1 MPKMLIL
8 VTLLKLIKISKMHL
22 IKIKKKIKKFNK
34 VLSIEGD
41 KSLSIRWALIASQSD
56 SKSKSINLL
65 LSEDVINTLKCLR
78 RLGVKVKIFKNFCEI
93 NGVGLNGFKYK
104 KNITLNAGNSGT
116 LGRLIMGLLT
126 HSKSL
131 VKLKGDKSLSKR
143 DFLRITKPLKKFGA
157 DFKSNFGKLPI
168 TIKGTNNPKPIVY
181 NEIKGSAQVKSSV
194 MLAALN
200 TKGETII
207 KAKRSRN
214 HSELL
219 FKYLKLP
226 IKIQRKKNYD
236 LIKIKGK
243 KEIPTLNYK
252 IPSDISSCA
261 FFIVLTILTKN
272 SKLKIRNVNINP
284 SRTGILNILKMM
296 GVKIRKTSLREYK
309 GEKIADLII
318 KSTKKIKAIN
328 CPSKL
333 NSSAIDEFLL
343 IFLVAAKAKGVSY
356 FKNLSELNEKESP
369 RLKWGSKILN
379 EMGVKNIL
387 TKKSIKIYGNPDL
400 VIKKKIIIKNFLKD
414 HRVFMTSVIAALI
427 FGGDWSIANKDAV
440 NTSFPSFL
448 KKIKYLG
455 AKIN

>member
-1 MPKMLIL
+1 
-8 VTLLKLIKISKMHL
+8 MHF
-22 IKIKKKIKKFNK
+22 IKIKNKIPKFNK
-34 VLSIEGD
+34 VLTIEGD
-41 KSLSIRWALIASQSD
+41 KSLSIRWALIASQSNF
-56 SKSKSINLL
+56 KSRSINLL

-78 RLGVKVKIFKNFCEI
+78 TLGVKVKISKNFCEI

-104 KNITLNAGNSGT
+104 KNLTLDAGNSGT

-126 HSKSL
+126 HSKNAI
-131 VKLKGDKSLSKR
+131 KLKGDKSLSKR
-143 DFLRITKPLKKFGA
+143 DFLRVIKPLKKFGA
-157 DFKSNFGKLPI
+157 DFKSNFGRLPI
-168 TIKGTNNPKPIVY
+168 TVKGTNNPNPIIF
-181 NEIKGSAQVKSSV
+181 NEIRGSAQVKSSV

-200 TKGETII
+200 TSGETII
-207 KAKRSRN
+207 KAKKSRN

-226 IKIQRKKNYD
+226 IKVKRKKNYD

-243 KEIPTLNYK
+243 KKIPALNYK

-261 FFIVLTILTKN
+261 FFIVLTILSKN

-284 SRTGILNILKMM
+284 SRIGILHILNLM
-296 GVKIRKTSLREYK
+296 GVKIQKINLRKYK

-318 KSTKKIKAIN
+318 KSTKKIKPIN

-343 IFLVAAKAKGVSY
+343 IFLVAAKAKGISY
-356 FKNLSELNEKESP
+356 FKNLAELNQKESP

-379 EMGVKNIL
+379 KMGVKNIL
-387 TKKSIKIYGNPDL
+387 TNKSIKIYGNPDL
-400 VIKKKIIIKNFLKD
+400 KIKNKIVIKNFLKD
-414 HRVFMTSVIAALI
+414 HRVFMTSAIAALI
-427 FGGDWSIANKDAV
+427 FGGEWSINNKDAI

-455 AKIN
+455 AKLH

>member
-1 MPKMLIL
+1 MR
-8 VTLLKLIKISKMHL
+8 V
-22 IKIKKKIKKFNK
+22 IKIKNKIKKFNK

-41 KSLSIRWALIASQSD
+41 KSLSIRWALIASQSEY
-56 SKSKSINLL
+56 KSKSINLL

-78 RLGVKVKIFKNFCEI
+78 KLGVKIKIRKNFCEI

-104 KNITLNAGNSGT
+104 KNLILDAGNSGT

-126 HSKSL
+126 HSKKAI
-131 VKLKGDKSLSKR
+131 KLKGDKSLSKR
-143 DFLRITKPLKKFGA
+143 DFLRIIKPLKKFGA
-157 DFKSNFGKLPI
+157 EFKSNFGKLPI
-168 TIKGTNNPKPIVY
+168 TIKGTNNPHPIVF
-181 NEIKGSAQVKSSV
+181 NETRGSAQVKSSV

-200 TKGETII
+200 TNGETII
-207 KAKRSRN
+207 KSKKSRN

-219 FKYLKLP
+219 FKHLRLP
-226 IKIQRKKNYD
+226 IKVLKKKDYD

-243 KEIPTLNYK
+243 KKIPALNYK

-261 FFIVLTILTKN
+261 FFIVLTILSKN
-272 SKLKIRNVNINP
+272 SKLIIRNVNINP
-284 SRTGILNILKMM
+284 SRVGILYILSMM
-296 GVKIRKTSLREYK
+296 GAKIHKMNLRKYK

-318 KSTKKIKAIN
+318 KSTKTIKAIN

-343 IFLVAAKAKGVSY
+343 IFLVAAKAKGISY

-379 EMGVKNIL
+379 KMGVKNVL
-387 TKKSIKIYGNPDL
+387 TNNSIKIYGNPNL
-400 VIKKKIIIKNFLKD
+400 EIKNKIVIKNFLKD
-414 HRVFMTSVIAALI
+414 HRVFMTSAIAALI
-427 FGGDWSIANKDAV
+427 FGGNWSIANKDAI

-455 AKIN
+455 AKIH